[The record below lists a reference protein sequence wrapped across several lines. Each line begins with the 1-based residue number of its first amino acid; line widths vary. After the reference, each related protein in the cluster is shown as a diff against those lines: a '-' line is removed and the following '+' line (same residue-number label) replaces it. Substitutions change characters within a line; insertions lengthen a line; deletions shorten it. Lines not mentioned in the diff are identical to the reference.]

1 MMFRLSMSHILHS
14 RMNKTFKPSLESWK
28 SILSISSRFEM
39 AKLRTRAIDEI
50 TTFHP
55 CIDPV
60 DQIVLGVQYDISKW
74 LSAGYAALVRRES
87 PLECDEARKLGVD
100 TMCLIANARERHRD
114 ALVRRESPFECNDMR
129 ANACKL
135 QEDCRIPSVSERF
148 SASSTAA
155 IKEHDDE
162 VDRLVQD
169 IFWPVPA
176 MPVPTSPSDVSDVRR
191 FFISSSSVC

>member
-1 MMFRLSMSHILHS
+1 
-14 RMNKTFKPSLESWK
+14 
-28 SILSISSRFEM
+28 M

-55 CIDPV
+55 RIDPV

-100 TMCLIANARERHRD
+100 TMCLIAKAREGYRG
-114 ALVRRESPFECNDMR
+114 ALVRKESCKECSEDKQTTRKKRAPVAESP
-129 ANACKL
+129 
-135 QEDCRIPSVSERF
+135 
-148 SASSTAA
+148 SASSGAA
-155 IKEHDDE
+155 MKDDDDV

-169 IFWPVPA
+169 IFWPVSA
-176 MPVPTSPSDVSDVRR
+176 MPVPTSPHDVSDVCR
-191 FFISSSSVC
+191 FFI

>member
-1 MMFRLSMSHILHS
+1 MMLRLSMSHILHS

-39 AKLRTRAIDEI
+39 TKLRTRAIDEI

-55 CIDPV
+55 RIDPV

-74 LSAGYAALVRRES
+74 LSTGYAALVRRES

-100 TMCLIANARERHRD
+100 TMCLIAKAREGYRG
-114 ALVRRESPFECNDMR
+114 ALVRKESCKECSEDKQTTRKKRVPVAESP
-129 ANACKL
+129 
-135 QEDCRIPSVSERF
+135 
-148 SASSTAA
+148 SASSGAA
-155 IKEHDDE
+155 MKDDDDV

-169 IFWPVPA
+169 IFWPVSA
-176 MPVPTSPSDVSDVRR
+176 MPVPTSPHDVSDVCR
-191 FFISSSSVC
+191 FFI